1 MKELEQLL
9 PEVQANL
16 GPLEQM
22 RVDAL
27 AKSHRGNLS
36 MLGALG
42 GGVLSSYLLSWLAIW
57 AAVIGGIATLIALG
71 VIYQKFIGGP
81 FNSYRQEFKQKFI
94 AGLLGSIADEVRYS
108 PSGDRL
114 ILSDYHRC
122 ELFTTKPD
130 RETLEDT
137 IYAKIG
143 ETDLAVSEIHTEYKQ
158 TSRDKNGKTKTT
170 WYTIF
175 KGLFISADFHKEFRG
190 KTFVRS
196 DVAEK
201 YFGQFARFVQKP
213 IFSSLELVQLEDPEF
228 EKEFVVQSSNQV
240 EARYILTPSLM
251 QKMLE
256 LKHRFGDKVEFSFL
270 NSRVYIAVS
279 TSRNFFEPKLGQS
292 LNDPETLQGF
302 LEQVRLCLGIVEDL
316 DLNVRIWSKD

>member
-22 RVDAL
+22 RVEAL
-27 AKSHRGNLS
+27 ANSLRGNLS

-42 GGVLSSYLLSWLAIW
+42 GGALSSYLLTWLAIW
-57 AAVIGGIATLIALG
+57 AAVIGGVATVIALV
-71 VIYQKFIGGP
+71 VIYQKYIGGP
-81 FNSYRQEFKQKFI
+81 FANYRQHFKEKFI
-94 AGLLGSIADEVRYS
+94 SGLLGSLADEVRYS

-143 ETDLAVSEIHTEYKQ
+143 ETDLAVSEIHTEDKQ
-158 TSRDKNGKTKTT
+158 TSRDKDGKTKTT

-175 KGLFISADFHKEFRG
+175 KGLFISADFHK
-190 KTFVRS
+190 
-196 DVAEK
+196 
-201 YFGQFARFVQKP
+201 
-213 IFSSLELVQLEDPEF
+213 
-228 EKEFVVQSSNQV
+228 
-240 EARYILTPSLM
+240 
-251 QKMLE
+251 
-256 LKHRFGDKVEFSFL
+256 
-270 NSRVYIAVS
+270 
-279 TSRNFFEPKLGQS
+279 
-292 LNDPETLQGF
+292 
-302 LEQVRLCLGIVEDL
+302 
-316 DLNVRIWSKD
+316 

>member
-9 PEVQANL
+9 PEVRANL

-22 RVDAL
+22 RIETL
-27 AKSHRGNLS
+27 TESRRGYLNLC
-36 MLGALG
+36 GALG
-42 GGVLSSYLLSWLAIW
+42 GGIVSSYLLSWWAVS
-57 AAVIGGIATLIALG
+57 AAVIGGIATLIGLTM
-71 VIYQKFIGGP
+71 IYQKYIGTP
-81 FNSYRQEFKQKFI
+81 FASYRREFKQKFI
-94 AGLLGSIADEVRYS
+94 SGLLGSLADDVSYL
-108 PSGDRL
+108 PGGDRS
-114 ILSDYHRC
+114 ILSDYQRS
-122 ELFTTKPD
+122 ELFPRDPD

-137 IYAKIG
+137 IYARIG
-143 ETDLAVSEIHTEYKQ
+143 GTDLAVSEIHTEYKQ
-158 TSRDKNGKTKTT
+158 TTRDKKGKKKTT
-170 WYTIF
+170 WHTIF

-190 KTFVRS
+190 RTIVRS
-196 DVAEK
+196 DIAEK
-201 YFGQFARFVQKP
+201 YFGQIARFVQKP
-213 IFSSLELVQLEDPEF
+213 VFSELQLVQLEDPDF
-228 EKEFVVQSSNQV
+228 EKEFVVHASDQI

-292 LNDPETLQGF
+292 LEQSETLQAF

>member
-9 PEVQANL
+9 PEVKANL
-16 GPLEQM
+16 VPLEQM
-22 RVDAL
+22 RVDAI

-42 GGVLSSYLLSWLAIW
+42 GGVVSSYLLSWLAIW
-57 AAVIGGIATLIALG
+57 AAIIGGIATLIAIV
-71 VIYQKFIGGP
+71 VIYQKYIGGP
-81 FNSYRQEFKQKFI
+81 FASYRQEFKRKFI
-94 AGLLGSIADEVRYS
+94 SGLLGSLADDVRYS

-122 ELFTTKPD
+122 ELFTKSTD

-137 IYAKIG
+137 IYARIG
-143 ETDLAVSEIHTEYKQ
+143 QTDLAVSEIHTEYKE
-158 TSRDKNGKTKTT
+158 TSRDKDGKTQTT
-170 WYTIF
+170 WHTIF

-213 IFSSLELVQLEDPEF
+213 IFSSLELVQLEDPDF
-228 EKEFVVQSSNQV
+228 EKEFVVHSSNQV

-256 LKHRFGDKVEFSFL
+256 LKHRFGERVEFSFL